1 MLPRIPWSFHRGHHL
16 KVRFRE
22 LGLDHQVSESHVDFG
37 SVRSAVAE
45 GDSRPESKLRR
56 QPARHSQHGTQVAN
70 RYAAPAAKYI
80 HEQRIRTVRA
90 IELLPSPAR
99 AGRCSARTGMDLR
112 KPARPFRIGGTALCE
127 PG

>member
-1 MLPRIPWSFHRGHHL
+1 MSI
-16 KVRFRE
+16 
-22 LGLDHQVSESHVDFG
+22 
-37 SVRSAVAE
+37 SVRSVLPVAE

-99 AGRCSARTGMDLR
+99 AGRCSARTGSPKMTLGVSLAVISCSD
-112 KPARPFRIGGTALCE
+112 PFVVAIC
-127 PG
+127 